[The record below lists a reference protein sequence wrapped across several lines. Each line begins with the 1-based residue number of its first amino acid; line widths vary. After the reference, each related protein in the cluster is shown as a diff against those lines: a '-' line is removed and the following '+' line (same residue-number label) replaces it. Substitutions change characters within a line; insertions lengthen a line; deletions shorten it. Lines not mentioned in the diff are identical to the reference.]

1 MCTWLKQGHGDR
13 RARLTPRNL
22 SSIIWA
28 FGSFG
33 YAPLRM
39 PFLLDLAEQR
49 LMQCNAQDLANI
61 VCGLAACERPDLASP
76 SLLASAELHACSM
89 MSAFSP
95 QARGSACLTLLASIL
110 PCDRDPACIVS

>member
-1 MCTWLKQGHGDR
+1 MLLCEQKHSLGDR

-22 SSIIWA
+22 STIIWA

-33 YAPLRM
+33 YAPSRM

-49 LMQCNAQDLANI
+49 LEQCNGQDLANI
-61 VCGLAACERPDLASP
+61 LYGLAACERPDLATP

-89 MSAFSP
+89 MTAFSP
-95 QARGSACLTLLASIL
+95 QVPLSPSSLAKTSSGRTGISY
-110 PCDRDPACIVS
+110 AF